1 MIYLNKILPVFV
13 LPTGI
18 TLILLVV
25 GLALRKKALCWAGVV
40 VLWVAST
47 PLVADALVR
56 AAEGWQVRTPAARAP
71 AAQAIVVL
79 SGGRVEPPGDSGASE
94 WADPD
99 RFLGGVELYKAGKA
113 KLVIFTG
120 GWAPWRPD
128 ARPEGDVL
136 TGFAGDFGIRR
147 DHIATTQKVS
157 STEEEGRAVASL
169 LVERLGNKS
178 RPRVLLVTSAF
189 HMRRAQMLFE
199 RAGMDTVPFPV
210 DFKVSAG
217 KRFEIRDL
225 LPNGGSLAK
234 SEFALRELY
243 GVAYY
248 SVTGA

>member
-18 TLILLVV
+18 ALILLVV
-25 GLALRKKALCWAGVV
+25 GLALRRRALCWAGVA

-56 AAEGWQVRTPAARAP
+56 AAEGWQVRTAASLAP
-71 AAQAIVVL
+71 QVQAIVVL
-79 SGGRVEPPGDSGASE
+79 SAGRVEPPGDSGVSE

-99 RFLGGVELYKAGKA
+99 RFFGGVELYKAGKA
-113 KLVIFTG
+113 KLLVFTG
-120 GWAPWRPD
+120 GWAPWRP
-128 ARPEGDVL
+128 AAKPEGDVL
-136 TGFAGDFGIRR
+136 MGLAVDLGVPR
-147 DHIATTQKVS
+147 DHIATTERVS
-157 STEEEGRAVASL
+157 TTEEEGRAVASL
-169 LVERLGNKS
+169 LAARGVKAP
-178 RPRVLLVTSAF
+178 PRVLLVTSAF
-189 HMRRAQMLFE
+189 HMRRAHMLFV
-199 RAGMDTVPFPV
+199 RAGIDTVPFPV

-248 SVTGA
+248 SLTGA